1 MPQDYYSSPVA
12 AMAEHDIGYSKGHM
26 QGRREGIQLGHNEGY
41 QQGVAEGRQ
50 AALRDAQQAINEA
63 NNLANSLATLLGAAA
78 DALLSADDAAKVQ
91 FALKYSARIDRALAN
106 RSIQS
111 APHANARI
119 AGMSLVMRLID
130 ESRRAV
136 LRNSESSPSP

>member
-26 QGRREGIQLGHNEGY
+26 QGRREGIQAGRNEGY

-50 AALRDAQQAINEA
+50 AALHEVQQAINEA
-63 NNLANSLATLLGAAA
+63 NELTYGLATILGATAE
-78 DALLSADDAAKVQ
+78 ALLSADDAAKVN
-91 FALKYSARIDRALAN
+91 FALKYAERIDKAVAN
-106 RSIQS
+106 GSIHG
-111 APHANARI
+111 APHTNPRV

-130 ESRRAV
+130 VSRRAC
-136 LRNSESSPSP
+136 LQGTQSTPSP